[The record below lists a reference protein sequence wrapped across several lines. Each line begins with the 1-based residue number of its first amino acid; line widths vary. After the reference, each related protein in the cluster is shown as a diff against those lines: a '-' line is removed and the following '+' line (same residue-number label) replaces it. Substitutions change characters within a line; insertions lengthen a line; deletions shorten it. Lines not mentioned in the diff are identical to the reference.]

1 MNERPLPLFL
11 ITSLSV
17 PLICSVVILI
27 HPVARK
33 MIPFGDL
40 SMFAAAVS
48 LVVGLNGLLNGER
61 PRWLFILTIAACVLV
76 YYACTF
82 IDD

>member
-1 MNERPLPLFL
+1 
-11 ITSLSV
+11 
-17 PLICSVVILI
+17 
-27 HPVARK
+27 

-40 SMFAAAVS
+40 SLFAAAVS

-61 PRWLFILTIAACVLV
+61 PRWLFVVTIAACILV
-76 YYACTF
+76 FYACTF